1 MRPSRSNPLNLYASH
16 SRPILPLALLITG
29 LSTVFIF
36 VSNRGLF
43 YRNTWNLNDRFHDFQ
58 WISSHHLAIATNFSI
73 SHHFL
78 GFEGQSLDA
87 EGNMTYLNAYNRF
100 PPVGYVLIKL
110 VTLLAGD
117 DLSNRIYAAQMLIL
131 VFFVGSAVLIY
142 YSLCRLGLNR
152 WVASTA
158 ILMVFSSTPFLSYN
172 DMILTELWPDL
183 FGVVLAFHGMIVFV
197 QEGRFRQLVLK
208 ACIAVL
214 LGWHVLALL
223 VTFLLLCLVKKMIQV
238 RHTKTIRPSLA
249 LIAGS
254 RYCILGVVTLAL
266 GALIFAYNIGNE
278 YYALNIREMRHLDI
292 ADLPS
297 LRSILYRTG
306 LSQEV
311 ASGKSLDLSFFEG
324 QFARIGLMS
333 VPFIWSGFLLG
344 YSAEN
349 WALIETQN
357 FYLGILVVGVCVIGV
372 FKMRQRLLS
381 MTALVFGFCWA
392 IPMYRNTLQHEY
404 DSIFYIGIPL
414 VFYTLLLLFLKECL
428 GEGFVPLIS
437 VVSLLIFLLSSYRM
451 GNTDRNERAVEFH
464 KSMVE
469 DFNAIRDF
477 TKGKNV
483 WLPIRNN
490 AEEIIEFIGARYG
503 FHYYLSESNIIFTR
517 SSCDRRLDKVDYMIR
532 TGRDDVP
539 GLLTPNNRMAFLYD
553 NDILE
558 QYVDKIV
565 EGETP
570 IIRSDFDVYLT
581 DDRKLVYT
589 RGSCDEDSFGS
600 AMLNAPISLTIYSGN
615 AGGSTDSSIDELSD
629 PNFVE
634 EFVIDTEQPV
644 IIFDLPDYA
653 ITSITT
659 GQYTD
664 QDQIWGGRFFGPEHV
679 ADYRLLQRVDQAI
692 ASGSPI
698 IRAQF
703 DVYLA
708 DDNLVYIRKPC
719 DTSDINDDFFVHIIP
734 VDIENLP
741 EDRRPYGFENLDFA
755 LFDRGFRDGQR
766 CAAVIELP
774 DYDISRIR
782 TGQFTDQGETWR
794 SEFYVEG

>member
-1 MRPSRSNPLNLYASH
+1 MRTSRSSPLNLYASH
-16 SRPILPLALLITG
+16 SRPIFPLALLITG

-43 YRNTWNLNDRFHDFQ
+43 YRNTWNLDDHFH
-58 WISSHHLAIATNFSI
+58 WTSSHHLAITTNFSL
-73 SHHFL
+73 SHFFL
-78 GFEGQSLDA
+78 GFEGQSLGA
-87 EGNMTYLNAYNRF
+87 EGNAVYFNAYNRF
-100 PPVGYVLIKL
+100 PPGGYILIKF
-110 VTLLAGD
+110 VTFLAGD
-117 DLSNRIYAAQMLIL
+117 DLSNRIYAAQILIL
-131 VFFVGSAVLIY
+131 LFFIGSAVLIY
-142 YSLCRLGLNR
+142 CSMCRLGLNR

-183 FGVVLAFHGMIVFV
+183 FGVVLAFNGMIIFV

-214 LGWHVLALL
+214 IGWHVLALL
-223 VTFLLLCLVKKMIQV
+223 VTFLFLCLAKKMFQV
-238 RHTKTIRPSLA
+238 RNRKTIRLSLA
-249 LIAGS
+249 LMVSS
-254 RYCILGVVTLAL
+254 RYCILGVITLAL

-278 YYALNIREMRHLDI
+278 YYALNIREMRQLGI

-333 VPFIWSGFLLG
+333 VPFIWSGFLSA

-357 FYLGILVVGVCVIGV
+357 FYVGILVVGVCIIGI
-372 FKMRQRLLS
+372 FKMRQRLLA
-381 MTALVFGFCWA
+381 MTAVVFGFCWA

-414 VFYTLLLLFLKECL
+414 IFYTLLLLFLKECL
-428 GEGFVPLIS
+428 GEGFVPLFS
-437 VVSLLIFLLSSYRM
+437 VVSLLVFVLSSYRM

-464 KSMVE
+464 KSVVE

-477 TKGKNV
+477 TRGKNV
-483 WLPIRNN
+483 WIPIRNN
-490 AEEIIEFIGARYG
+490 DEEIIEFVGARYG
-503 FHYYLSESNIIFTR
+503 FHYYLSGSNIVFTR
-517 SSCDRRLDKVDYMIR
+517 SSCDRRIDKVDYMIR
-532 TGRDDVP
+532 AERVDVP

-553 NDILE
+553 NEILE

-565 EGETP
+565 EGEAP
-570 IIRSDFDVYLT
+570 IIRSDFNVYLT
-581 DDRKLVYT
+581 DDRRLVYT
-589 RGSCDEDSFGS
+589 RGSCDEDSFGPDRLS
-600 AMLNAPISLTIYSGN
+600 DPISLTIYSGN
-615 AGGSTDSSIDELSD
+615 AGGAGDSTDSDMDELSD
-629 PNFVE
+629 SNFVE
-634 EFVIDTEQPV
+634 EFVVDTEQPV
-644 IIFDLPDYA
+644 IIFDLPDYD

-664 QDQIWGGRFFGPEHV
+664 QGQIWGGRFFGPEHV
-679 ADYRLLQRVDQAI
+679 ADYGLLQRVDQAI
-692 ASGSPI
+692 VSGGPI
-698 IRAQF
+698 IRAKF
-703 DVYLA
+703 DVYLT
-708 DDNLVYIRKPC
+708 DENLVYVREQC
-719 DTSDINDDFFVHIIP
+719 DTNDISDDFFVHIIP
-734 VDIENLP
+734 VDVENLP
-741 EDRRPYGFENLDFA
+741 EDRRGYGFENLDFA

-782 TGQFTDQGETWR
+782 TGQFTDQGQTWR
-794 SEFYVEG
+794 SEFYAEG

>member
-1 MRPSRSNPLNLYASH
+1 MSTSRSNLLNLYTSR

-29 LSTVFIF
+29 LSTVFVF

-43 YRNTWNLNDRFHDFQ
+43 YRNAWNLNDHFH
-58 WISSHHLAIATNFSI
+58 WTSSHHLAITTNFSL

-87 EGNMTYLNAYNRF
+87 EGNAVYFNAYNRF
-100 PPVGYVLIKL
+100 PPGGYLLMKL
-110 VTLLAGD
+110 VTFLAGN
-117 DLSNRIYAAQMLIL
+117 DLSNRIYAAQILIL

-142 YSLCRLGLNR
+142 CSMCRLGLNR
-152 WVASTA
+152 WVTSTA

-183 FGVVLAFHGMIVFV
+183 FGVVLAFNGMIIFV
-197 QEGRFRQLVLK
+197 QEGRFRQLVFK

-214 LGWHVLALL
+214 MGWHVLALL
-223 VTFLLLCLVKKMIQV
+223 VTFLFLCLVKKMIQV
-238 RHTKTIRPSLA
+238 RHTKIIRPSLT
-249 LIAGS
+249 LMVGS
-254 RYCILGVVTLAL
+254 KYCILGVITLAL

-278 YYALNIREMRHLDI
+278 YYALNIREMRHLGI

-333 VPFIWSGFLLG
+333 VPFIWSGYLSA

-349 WALIETQN
+349 WAFIETQN

-372 FKMRQRLLS
+372 FKMRQRLLT
-381 MTALVFGFCWA
+381 MTAVVFGFCWA

-414 VFYTLLLLFLKECL
+414 IFYTLLLVFLKDCL
-428 GEGFVPLIS
+428 GEGFVPLFS
-437 VVSLLIFLLSSYRM
+437 VVSLLVFVLSSYRM
-451 GNTDRNERAVEFH
+451 GYTDRNERAVEFH
-464 KSMVE
+464 RSVVE

-477 TKGKNV
+477 TRGKNV
-483 WLPIRNN
+483 WIPIRNN
-490 AEEIIEFIGARYG
+490 DEEIIEFVGARYG
-503 FHYYLSESNIIFTR
+503 FHYYLSGSNIVFTR

-532 TGRDDVP
+532 TGRVDVP
-539 GLLTPNNRMAFLYD
+539 GLLTPNNQMAFLYD
-553 NDILE
+553 NEILE

-565 EGETP
+565 EGKSP
-570 IIRSDFDVYLT
+570 IIWSDFNVYLT
-581 DDRKLVYT
+581 DDRRLVYT

-600 AMLNAPISLTIYSGN
+600 AILNAPISLTIYSGN
-615 AGGSTDSSIDELSD
+615 AGGSTDFSIDELSD

-634 EFVIDTEQPV
+634 EFIIDTEQPV

-679 ADYRLLQRVDQAI
+679 ADHGLLQRVDQAI

-703 DVYLA
+703 DVYLT
-708 DDNLVYIRKPC
+708 DEHLVYVRELC
-719 DTSDINDDFFVHIIP
+719 DTSDINDNFFVHIIP
-734 VDIENLP
+734 VDVENLP
-741 EDRRPYGFENLDFA
+741 EDSRGYGFENLDFV
-755 LFDRGFRDGQR
+755 LFDRGFSDGPR

-782 TGQFTDQGETWR
+782 TGQFTDQGQTWR
-794 SEFYVEG
+794 SEFYAEG